1 MDEMQGM
8 LEAVAASLPEAFFR
22 DLNGGILL
30 LEEKKI
36 APEAI
41 ENDLYILGQYVRHP
55 LMGNYIVIYY
65 GSFAAIYG
73 DYTTEEMQK
82 ELKNTLLHEFT
93 HHLEHLAG
101 EKGLE
106 IEDALEMEEYFESK
120 RKGRKS

>member
-1 MDEMQGM
+1 MQGM
-8 LEAVAASLPEAFFR
+8 LETVAASLPEAFFR

-41 ENDLYILGQYVRHP
+41 ENDLYILGQYIRHP

-65 GSFAAIYG
+65 GSFAAVY
-73 DYTTEEMQK
+73 DDLSEEEVQK
-82 ELKNTLLHEFT
+82 ELKDTLLHEFT

-101 EKGLE
+101 ERGLE
-106 IEDALEMEEYFESK
+106 IEDALEMEEYFEQK
-120 RKGRKS
+120 RNAGKS